1 VSLAAVLAAASAY
14 IYVGW
19 VVSVVAGA
27 AYAVSLVRRGRAAAA
42 QVPEDRRR
50 WSSTAP

>member
-1 VSLAAVLAAASAY
+1 MTVAAASAY

-19 VVSVVAGA
+19 AASAVAAA
-27 AYAVSLVRRGRAAAA
+27 AYAASLVRRGRAASA

-50 WSSTAP
+50 WSSSA